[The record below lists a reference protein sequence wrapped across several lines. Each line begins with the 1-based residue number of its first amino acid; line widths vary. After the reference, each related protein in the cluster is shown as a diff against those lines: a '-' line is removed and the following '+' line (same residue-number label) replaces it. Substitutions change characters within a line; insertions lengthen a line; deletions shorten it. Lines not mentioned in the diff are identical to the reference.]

1 MRTILLTSI
10 TALALTAGLAP
21 AGAASCYDLWYE
33 RNQIFDDNGYCFK
46 SDLGKETF
54 DNSDCYTS
62 HPDLTRAEQR
72 RVAAIKAR
80 ERAKGCK
87 VNN

>member
-1 MRTILLTSI
+1 MKLNVAAAISALSLTIST
-10 TALALTAGLAP
+10 AP
-21 AGAASCYDLWYE
+21 ASAASCYDLWYE